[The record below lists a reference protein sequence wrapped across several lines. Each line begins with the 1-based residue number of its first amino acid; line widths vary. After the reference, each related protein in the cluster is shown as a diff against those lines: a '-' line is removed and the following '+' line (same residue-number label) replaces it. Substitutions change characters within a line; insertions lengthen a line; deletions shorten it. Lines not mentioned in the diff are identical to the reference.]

1 MFLGKFTREP
11 PVLHTNVGPSLFSLT
26 DPANPPPLHLHTV
39 NWNRPSLLVG
49 LFTMSAPSIAN
60 YIAKRPFLRR
70 WMQPIA
76 NWYVDAAGYRKLGLR
91 YTTPLLGGLRT
102 GPGDNMNM
110 AAIITV
116 ECGPVSI
123 AILVAPACPRPPK
136 CRSSA
141 ISD

>member
-26 DPANPPPLHLHTV
+26 ASLRTPPPLQTV

-91 YTTPLLGGLRT
+91 YTTPLPGNPGA
-102 GPGDNMNM
+102 GAGDNMDTI
-110 AAIITV
+110 AIMIV
-116 ECGPVSI
+116 DCGAVSI
-123 AILVAPACPRPPK
+123 AILVAPACPGPLKRM
-136 CRSSA
+136 SSA
-141 ISD
+141 ISN